1 MIVQWNSSL
10 SKLPAYRILKHG
22 SVACT
27 INILSQITAE
37 VCTFSCDNMN
47 FTANS
52 IIGAIFQGSWAV
64 EYPMILILAVN
75 RLVAVLLPYSMDRIC
90 SMTTASV
97 LVVLCWIFG
106 SFNAAICLSG
116 QVQTLWF
123 PRIPGFAFT
132 EGTVLAEVLLYM
144 DFYFGEFVIVSSLLC
159 YVVVLQRLFAQRG
172 NSARSLKAELP
183 ILLHFGTIF
192 ALTAVVLMLWHH
204 PVGTGDLYGHVFN
217 LFVLLRF
224 APSPILALLTNPT
237 IRRQFFHKRINNKST
252 TTIPLSTAFSA
263 R

>member
-1 MIVQWNSSL
+1 MNQTGSLYSSYHVPFYVLYIVVGIISILFHVRFIMIVQWNSSL

-90 SMTTASV
+90 SMTTAS
-97 LVVLCWIFG
+97 
-106 SFNAAICLSG
+106 
-116 QVQTLWF
+116 
-123 PRIPGFAFT
+123 
-132 EGTVLAEVLLYM
+132 
-144 DFYFGEFVIVSSLLC
+144 
-159 YVVVLQRLFAQRG
+159 RG